1 MDDRLRP
8 GTLRALG
15 RLALVRAKAR
25 AKGSASTSRR
35 VAAVAART
43 ASSPTIPLGLRLAV
57 LRDSPRR
64 TSSPARSGSERSA
77 GTGLAALVA
86 SEPAAGMFMIRAAQ
100 IGELLRRVARISRP
114 SLGSVRGVRADSVV
128 AALARHARRLVANR
142 HSARRAV
149 PNELTARRATNRFD
163 VLSDVS
169 FGKFF
174 KILRDVTSL
183 RFRFT
188 LWF

>member
-1 MDDRLRP
+1 
-8 GTLRALG
+8 
-15 RLALVRAKAR
+15 
-25 AKGSASTSRR
+25 
-35 VAAVAART
+35 
-43 ASSPTIPLGLRLAV
+43 
-57 LRDSPRR
+57 
-64 TSSPARSGSERSA
+64 
-77 GTGLAALVA
+77 
-86 SEPAAGMFMIRAAQ
+86 MFMIRAAQ

-114 SLGSVRGVRADSVV
+114 SLGSVRGARADSVV

-174 KILRDVTSL
+174 KILRADISL
-183 RFRFT
+183 KFRFIP
-188 LWF
+188 WF